1 MAKCFGGKIVWI
13 LSNANFL
20 ELDMGQMIHFTSADG
35 AQIAAYEAA
44 PNGTPQGAVVV
55 LQEIFGLNGHIRN
68 VADGYAKEGYFVIAP
83 AMFHRVAAGTEL
95 GYTPDDM
102 PKGFA
107 LKAAAEALLPQL
119 LGDVQAAI
127 DHAARAGKAAGAPK
141 SLKVGIVGYCW
152 GGLMS
157 WRAAQKLQG
166 LAASAPYY
174 GGGMTKELSGELHCL
189 VMAHLS
195 DRDDYV
201 PMDGVAELQKAYPQA
216 TVHIYPAKH
225 GFNCDERASYDAPSS
240 QLARERTLAF
250 FAQHLA

>member
-1 MAKCFGGKIVWI
+1 MEKV
-13 LSNANFL
+13 
-20 ELDMGQMIHFTSADG
+20 MGQMIHLTNADG
-35 AQIAAYEAA
+35 AQVAAYEASPSGSA
-44 PNGTPQGAVVV
+44 KGAVVV

-68 VADGYAKEGYFVIAP
+68 VADGYAEAGYYVIAP

-107 LKAAAEALLPQL
+107 LKAAAEASLPAL
-119 LGDVQAAI
+119 LGDIQAAI

-152 GGLMS
+152 GGLLS

-166 LAASAPYY
+166 LTACAPYY
-174 GGGMTKELSGELHCL
+174 GGGMTNELSDPLHCP

-201 PMDGVAELQKAYPQA
+201 PMDGVAALQKAYPQT

-225 GFNCDERASYDAPSS
+225 GFSCDERASYDAPSAK
-240 QLARERTLAF
+240 LARERTLAF
-250 FAQHLA
+250 FAQHLACEASRLA